1 MIPYGQQDIQEDD
14 IKAVIDVL
22 RSDYLTQ
29 GPAVPKFEDCLKQYC
44 DVEHAVAVNS
54 ATSALHV
61 ALLSM
66 NVGQGDIVWTS
77 PNTFVASSN
86 AALYCGALID
96 FVDINPRTF
105 NMCTDALARKL
116 ENAAITNQLPKVI
129 IPVHLTGQPCDM
141 KIIHEL
147 SQKYKFYVIEDASH
161 AIGGSYSGKKIGN
174 CAYSD
179 ITVFSFHPVKIVT
192 TAEGGA
198 ALTNNHEFAMRL
210 KLFRSHGITRD
221 PKLMRQQIEGPWYYE
236 QVELGYNYRM
246 TDLQAALGIS
256 QMSRIDTFVR
266 KRHIIA
272 QRYNRELDKLPLTC
286 PYQALE
292 SYSAYH
298 LYVILLQ
305 LNEIKFL
312 SHKKVFALL
321 REKGIMVNLHYIPV
335 HTQPY
340 YQSMGFRWGDFPKAE
355 SYYSEAISLPI
366 YPKLTNKEQTHIIKA
381 LNEILKK

>member
-1 MIPYGQQDIQEDD
+1 MIPYGQQDIQEND
-14 IKAVIDVL
+14 INAVIDVL

-29 GPAVPKFEDCLKQYC
+29 GPAVPNFEDCLKQYC
-44 DVEHAVAVNS
+44 NVEHAVAVNS

-66 NVGQGDIVWTS
+66 NVGQGDTVWTS

-105 NMCTDALARKL
+105 NICTDALAKKL
-116 ENAAITNQLPKVI
+116 EKAAVTNQLPKVI
-129 IPVHLTGQPCDM
+129 IPVHLTGQPSNM
-141 KIIHEL
+141 RIIHEL
-147 SQKYKFYVIEDASH
+147 ARKYKFYVIEDASH
-161 AIGGSYSGKKIGN
+161 AIGGSYGGEKIGN

-198 ALTNNHEFAMRL
+198 ALTNNHEFATRM
-210 KLFRSHGITRD
+210 KLFRNHGITRD
-221 PKLMRQQIEGPWYYE
+221 LNLMGKKIEGPWYYE

-256 QMSRIDTFVR
+256 QMSRIDTFIS

-272 QRYNRELDKLPLTC
+272 QRYNRELNELPLIC
-286 PYQALE
+286 PYQAIE
-292 SYSAYH
+292 SYSSYH
-298 LYVILLQ
+298 LYVILLK
-305 LNEIKFL
+305 LKEIEPL
-312 SHKKVFALL
+312 SHKKVFTML
-321 REKGIMVNLHYIPV
+321 REKDIMVNLHYIPV

-340 YQSMGFRWGDFPKAE
+340 YQSIGFRWGDFPNAE
-355 SYYSEAISLPI
+355 SYYSKAISLPI
-366 YPKLTNKEQTHIIKA
+366 YPKLTDKKQTYIIKV